1 MNRKRGKR
9 SDVGMSLLEVIVAVS
24 IFSIAAMVLLQSFVT
39 SQRIDRLCT
48 NNLHRG
54 PE

>member
-24 IFSIAAMVLLQSFVT
+24 IVEIILQ
-39 SQRIDRLCT
+39 INDKKDRRE
-48 NNLHRG
+48 HRDG
-54 PE
+54 Q